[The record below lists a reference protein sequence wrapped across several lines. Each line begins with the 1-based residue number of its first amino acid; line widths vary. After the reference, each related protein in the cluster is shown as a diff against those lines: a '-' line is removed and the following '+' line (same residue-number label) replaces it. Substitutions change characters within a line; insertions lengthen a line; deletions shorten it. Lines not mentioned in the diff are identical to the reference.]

1 MHNSFPPLKMSIELQ
16 WSGDTHATFLTLPG
30 FPQES

>member
-1 MHNSFPPLKMSIELQ
+1 MHSFPPLKMTMELQ
-16 WSGDTHATFLTLPG
+16 WNGDTHATFLTLPG